1 MENATPVRVAI
12 VGAGWMGTLRA
23 SALRII
29 EGVEIVGVT
38 DMDMERAAALSPSAE
53 PAYEDVEQLMKN
65 VEPDAVIVATSDRA
79 HREPTVKALDG
90 GAHVLVEKPMATTIE
105 DCDAMVAASRG
116 ANRRTAPSGRG
127 GGPQSGR
134 AARCGAAQPG

>member
-53 PAYEDVEQLMKN
+53 AAYEDVEQLMKN

-90 GAHVLVEKPMATTIE
+90 GAHVLVEKPMAPPPADGE
-105 DCDAMVAASRG
+105 AGRRAVELLVAAQRSLDEGREIEI
-116 ANRRTAPSGRG
+116 SGN
-127 GGPQSGR
+127 GGP
-134 AARCGAAQPG
+134 CP